1 MNPKENGNFPRNLKG
16 ATLRGFLSPRNTFQ
30 IVLTISRTK
39 EIEIQIRM
47 GQWLGGW
54 HLDQN
59 CLDEQTRCQIF
70 KFWSQF
76 RKLKID
82 LRSWLVLLLVILFDV
97 LTLNNLLLLFATINL
112 PLRISLLSTGGQNHL
127 EE

>member
-1 MNPKENGNFPRNLKG
+1 
-16 ATLRGFLSPRNTFQ
+16 
-30 IVLTISRTK
+30 
-39 EIEIQIRM
+39 M

>member
-47 GQWLGGW
+47 GQWLGG
-54 HLDQN
+54 
-59 CLDEQTRCQIF
+59 
-70 KFWSQF
+70 
-76 RKLKID
+76 
-82 LRSWLVLLLVILFDV
+82 
-97 LTLNNLLLLFATINL
+97 
-112 PLRISLLSTGGQNHL
+112 
-127 EE
+127 